1 MDVVV
6 DTDILSTLLKVRR
19 PDLISKLFP
28 RSKIFFCPAV
38 VSEIHRAA
46 ELGMVSETRY
56 ELSATKLARAERV
69 IAKEAGRRPA
79 LGRADCECLAVAQFR
94 MSLLLSNDRTVRGEA
109 SSRGID
115 VMSLPQ
121 ALRELWKTGV
131 MNKEDVVELAEEI
144 EKTDNVVFKD
154 RRLIF
159 D

>member
-19 PDLISKLFP
+19 PALIRELFP
-28 RSKIFFCPAV
+28 KSTVFFCLAV

-46 ELGMVSETRY
+46 ELGMISETRH
-56 ELSATKLARAERV
+56 ELSAMKLTRAEKV
-69 IAKEAGRRPA
+69 IAKEIGRRPA

-94 MSLLLSNDRTVRGEA
+94 LSLLLSNDRAVRGEA
-109 SSRGID
+109 FSRGVD

-121 ALRELWKTGV
+121 LLRALWRTGT
-131 MNKEDVVELAEEI
+131 MKKEGVAELAEEI
-144 EKTDNVVFKD
+144 EKKDNVMFKD

-159 D
+159 E

>member
-6 DTDILSTLLKVRR
+6 DTDILSTFLKVRR
-19 PDLISKLFP
+19 PDLIPKLFP
-28 RSKIFFCPAV
+28 KSKVFFCPAV
-38 VSEIHRAA
+38 VSEIRRAA

-56 ELSATKLARAERV
+56 ELSATRLARAEKA
-69 IAKEAGRRPA
+69 IAKEIGRRPA

-94 MSLLLSNDRTVRGEA
+94 MSLLLSNRTVRGEA
-109 SSRGID
+109 SSREID

-121 ALRELWKTGV
+121 VLRELWRTGV
-131 MNKEDVVELAEEI
+131 MKKQDVVKLAEEV
-144 EKTDNVVFKD
+144 EKKDNVVFED